1 MCIFSFILQASEAE
15 LDPSN
20 PDDRFFIIH
29 EIDNGMVF
37 VQPYHHKGGYSRL
50 VSTLKKKRMDAIALF
65 ILVFEILKSTIFQV
79 LYFKKLP
86 LIKEENLENKEL

>member
-1 MCIFSFILQASEAE
+1 MTQYSFSFPLCIFSFILQASEAE

-50 VSTLKKKRMDAIALF
+50 VSTLKKKEWTQLRYSYWY
-65 ILVFEILKSTIFQV
+65 LKS
-79 LYFKKLP
+79 
-86 LIKEENLENKEL
+86 